1 MPIFILMGVKV
12 MNITE
17 VSNSITSVGFPI
29 VACLLLFYFNKVE
42 IEKLKESLDN
52 NTQVL
57 MALKEI
63 IKGMKRG
70 DD

>member
-1 MPIFILMGVKV
+1 

-17 VSNSITSVGFPI
+17 VSDSITSVGFPI

-52 NTQVL
+52 NTKVL
-57 MALKEI
+57 EALKEI
-63 IKGMKRG
+63 IKGMKK
-70 DD
+70 

>member
-1 MPIFILMGVKV
+1 

-52 NTQVL
+52 NTKVL
-57 MALKEI
+57 EALKEI
-63 IKGMKRG
+63 IKGLKK
-70 DD
+70 

>member
-1 MPIFILMGVKV
+1 

-52 NTQVL
+52 NTKVL
-57 MALKEI
+57 EALKEI
-63 IKGMKRG
+63 IKGMKK
-70 DD
+70 

>member
-1 MPIFILMGVKV
+1 MT
-12 MNITE
+12 ITE

-52 NTQVL
+52 NTKVL
-57 MALKEI
+57 EALKEI
-63 IKGMKRG
+63 IKGLKK
-70 DD
+70 

>member
-1 MPIFILMGVKV
+1 

-17 VSNSITSVGFPI
+17 ISNSITSVGFPI

-52 NTQVL
+52 NTKVL
-57 MALKEI
+57 EALKEI
-63 IKGMKRG
+63 IKGMKK
-70 DD
+70 

>member
-1 MPIFILMGVKV
+1 MT
-12 MNITE
+12 ITE

-52 NTQVL
+52 NTKVL
-57 MALKEI
+57 EALKEI
-63 IKGMKRG
+63 IKGMKK
-70 DD
+70 